1 MKMAIC
7 EDHPLV
13 SDAMVQLLRQVDDQ
27 VQVEKYATATSLLE
41 AARSWGMMNLVLID
55 IGLPDS
61 MGYDTLIRLR
71 AARDDIPIV
80 VVSGFTDRQTVL
92 QAIELGAMGFVPK
105 TASTDDMLAAF
116 RVVLEGGLFLPD
128 LGDHGGP
135 GPAGDRNP
143 LNLTPR
149 QWQILRSVL
158 EGKSIKR
165 MAQELDIT
173 EATVK
178 AHITPILRS
187 LGVTTRTEAIVKA
200 ARLGLR
206 FPK

>member
-13 SDAMVQLLRQVDDQ
+13 RDGIVQLLQQVDAQ
-27 VQVEKYATATSLLE
+27 VQIEQHATAKTLLN
-41 AARSWGMMNLVLID
+41 AAQGWGKMDLVLID

-61 MGYDTLIRLR
+61 VGYETLRRLR
-71 AARDDIPIV
+71 TARDDVPIV
-80 VVSGFTDRQTVL
+80 VVSGLTDRQTVL

-105 TASTDDMLAAF
+105 TASSHDMLAAF
-116 RVVLEGGLFLPD
+116 KVVLEGGLFLPD
-128 LGDHGGP
+128 IEAYKTLSS
-135 GPAGDRNP
+135 AAEQNT
-143 LNLTPR
+143 LKLTPR

-165 MAQELDIT
+165 MASELDIS

-187 LGVTTRTEAIVKA
+187 LGATTRTEAIVKA
-200 ARLGLR
+200 AQLGLR
-206 FPK
+206 FPS